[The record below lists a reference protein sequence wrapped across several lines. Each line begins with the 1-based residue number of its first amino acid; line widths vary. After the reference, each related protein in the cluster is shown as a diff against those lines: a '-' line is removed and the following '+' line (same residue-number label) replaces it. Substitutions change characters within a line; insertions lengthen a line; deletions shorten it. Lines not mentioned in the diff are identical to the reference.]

1 VAARVAGARYLQQQR
16 AGALNA
22 HLTPAGI
29 RRWCLPETGARA
41 LLEQAAARLRLSR
54 RACDSVLR
62 VARTIADLA
71 GDAVPRRDQVAEAL
85 ALRGR
90 ARLIAPD
97 LLVAECANILW
108 KKVRRRELTRDEA
121 LLAGRL
127 LQGADIELVPMRPL
141 LAAALRLALELDH
154 PAYDCAYLALA

>member
-1 VAARVAGARYLQQQR
+1 MS
-16 AGALNA
+16 ALVIDA
-22 HLTPAGI
+22 
-29 RRWCLPETGARA
+29 
-41 LLEQAAARLRLSR
+41 S
-54 RACDSVLR
+54 
-62 VARTIADLA
+62 IAVKWLVEEE
-71 GDAVPRRDQVAEAL
+71 GTAEAL

-127 LQGADIELVPMRPL
+127 LQGADIELVSMRPL

-154 PAYDCAYLALA
+154 PAYDCAYLALAVERDCRFVTADRGLLRKLGSVRRRTLRGRAVSLVEAAA